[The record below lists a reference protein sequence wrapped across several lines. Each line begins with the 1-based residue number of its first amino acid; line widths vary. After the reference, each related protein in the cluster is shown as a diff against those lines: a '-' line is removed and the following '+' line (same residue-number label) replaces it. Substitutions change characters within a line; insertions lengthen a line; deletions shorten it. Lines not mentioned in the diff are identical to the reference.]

1 VLELKL
7 VCMYVRVCVVCVY
20 VCVRAGAAADM
31 LQVMIVCGGRV
42 DCARAETC
50 VCVCMCVCM

>member
-1 VLELKL
+1 M
-7 VCMYVRVCVVCVY
+7 CMYVRVCVVCVY